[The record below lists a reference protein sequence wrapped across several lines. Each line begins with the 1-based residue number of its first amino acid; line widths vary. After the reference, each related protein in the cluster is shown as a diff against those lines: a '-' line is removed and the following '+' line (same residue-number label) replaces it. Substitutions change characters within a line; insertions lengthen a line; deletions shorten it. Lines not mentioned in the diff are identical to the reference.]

1 MSTLAQQA
9 YNLMLDMPDESA
21 RFVIDMIR
29 RVKMLPVVPETGKQV
44 SSLEQK
50 KRAFAE
56 MEELRKESYLYMDGF
71 DPEQELLEALDEKY
85 GRFD

>member
-1 MSTLAQQA
+1 MTTLAQQA
-9 YNLMLDMPDESA
+9 YDLMLDMPEENA

-29 RVKMLPVVPETGKQV
+29 RLKTLSMMPQTVRQT

-50 KRAFAE
+50 QQAFAE
-56 MEELRKESYLYMDGF
+56 MEELRKESHLYMDGF
-71 DPEQELLEALDEKY
+71 DAEQELLEALDEKY